1 MFPIA
6 LRLPKPPARGL
17 LPLLA
22 LGLLAAAPIR
32 ADSPPTFYTTIKDHA
47 FDPAEIH
54 VPANKPTILVI
65 TNADDTPEEFDSV
78 ALRIEK
84 VIAPGKKGAV
94 WIRPLAFGR
103 YPFMGE
109 FHPNTAQGVVIAE

>member
-1 MFPIA
+1 VIPKFFSQLKRAAKFIA
-6 LRLPKPPARGL
+6 
-17 LPLLA
+17 PLTLA
-22 LGLLAAAPIR
+22 IFIAAPVHS
-32 ADSPPTFYTTIKDHA
+32 DSPPTFYTTIKNHM

-94 WIRPLAFGR
+94 WIRPLAFGS
-103 YPFMGE
+103 YSFMGE
-109 FHPNTAQGVVIAE
+109 FHPTTAQGVVIAE

>member
-1 MFPIA
+1 M
-6 LRLPKPPARGL
+6 KPTTPGFV
-17 LPLLA
+17 PLLI
-22 LGLLAAAPIR
+22 LGLFIAEPAYS
-32 ADSPPTFYTTIKDHA
+32 DSPPTFYTTIKAHM

-65 TNADDTPEEFDSV
+65 TNAGDTPEEFDSV

-84 VIAPGKKGAV
+84 VIAPGRKGAV
-94 WIRPLAFGR
+94 WLRPLAIGT

-109 FHPNTAQGVVIAE
+109 FHPETAKGVVIAE